1 MEGKAHAQDMCKGR
15 CSEAGGV
22 YLVTAVTR
30 GRRAVFQDF
39 GTARAVV
46 EAMKKESELGR
57 AETLAF
63 VLMPDHLH
71 WLLALGEGASLSPVV
86 RAVKAVSAH
95 RVRQRIWQDGFHDH
109 ALRAEEDVIA
119 VARYV
124 VANPVRAGL
133 VSRVGDYPHWDA
145 AWL

>member
-1 MEGKAHAQDMCKGR
+1 
-15 CSEAGGV
+15 
-22 YLVTAVTR
+22 
-30 GRRAVFQDF
+30 
-39 GTARAVV
+39 
-46 EAMKKESELGR
+46 MKKESELGR

-63 VLMPDHLH
+63 VLMPDHFTGC
-71 WLLALGEGASLSPVV
+71 WRWERALAVALV